1 MTKSQFEILTHYIGM
16 LQDGCSK
23 EDAIG
28 FIILSEY
35 DREDMLWLVRH
46 ELSNSYDEGKR
57 DGLDEA
63 YDEIDSESGA
73 GINYA

>member
-1 MTKSQFEILTHYIGM
+1 
-16 LQDGCSK
+16 
-23 EDAIG
+23 
-28 FIILSEY
+28 
-35 DREDMLWLVRH
+35 MLWLVRH